1 MSAVPELLYERPPLY
16 PAQEAAIFTEHR
28 YAVVEAS
35 TKSGKTH
42 ACIAWLFE
50 QAALTGAPGRRYW
63 WVAPTAEQ
71 ALIAFRR
78 LVRAL
83 PPGLASATDSSA
95 TIQLPNGAAI
105 VFRSGDHPDAL
116 YGEDVHAAVLDEA
129 SRMREETW
137 HAVRSTIT
145 ATRGRVRIIGNVR
158 GRRNWAY
165 QLARRAEAGEPG
177 WRYARL
183 TWRDAV
189 AGGVVPLEEIEQ
201 ARRDLPETTF
211 RELYEADAQ
220 DDGINPFGLESI
232 AACLSP
238 LSDDLP
244 VAWGWD
250 LARVRD
256 WTVGIALDASGR
268 VCRFE
273 RFQRPWGATEERILA
288 QTGTTPATVDA
299 TGVGDP
305 VVERLQRR
313 GRYTGFTF
321 TALSRQQLLD
331 GLRLAIQ
338 QREIAFPDGPI
349 RLELEA
355 MEVDYTATGV
365 RYGAPRGQHDDCVM
379 ALALAVHAWGDRPG
393 PGIW

>member
-1 MSAVPELLYERPPLY
+1 MTELVYERPPLY
-16 PAQEAAIFTEHR
+16 PAQEAAVFTERR
-28 YAVVEAS
+28 YAVIEAS

-83 PPGLASATDSSA
+83 PPGLVSATESTA
-95 TIQLPNGAAI
+95 TVQLPNGATI
-105 VFRSGDHPDAL
+105 VFRSGDHPDTL

-129 SRMREETW
+129 SRMREEAW
-137 HAVRSTIT
+137 HAVRTTVT
-145 ATRGRVRIIGNVR
+145 ATRGPVRIIGNVR

-165 QLARRAEAGEPG
+165 QLARRAEAGEPD
-177 WRYARL
+177 WSYAHL

-189 AGGVVPLEEIEQ
+189 AGGVVSLEEVEQ
-201 ARRDLPETTF
+201 ARRDLPDTVF

-220 DDGINPFGLESI
+220 DDGVNPFGLDAI
-232 AACLSP
+232 AACVGSLSGAP
-238 LSDDLP
+238 P
-244 VAWGWD
+244 VVWGWD
-250 LARVRD
+250 LAKLRD
-256 WTVGIALDASGR
+256 WTVGIGLDAEGR
-268 VCRFE
+268 VARFE
-273 RFQRPWGATEERILA
+273 RFQAPWDVTEDRIRLATGAL
-288 QTGTTPATVDA
+288 PAVVDS

-305 VVERLQRR
+305 VVERLQRS
-313 GRYTGFTF
+313 GRYRGFVI
-321 TALSRQQLLD
+321 TAQGRQQLVD
-331 GLRLAIQ
+331 GLRIAL
-338 QREIAFPDGPI
+338 QRREVWFPDGPI

-355 MEVDYTATGV
+355 MEVEYSATGV
-365 RYGAPRGQHDDCVM
+365 RYVAPRGQHDDCVI
-379 ALALAVHAWGDRPG
+379 ALGLALRAWGDQPG